1 MPNISNPQNGKAV
14 NSFFGC
20 NIPAMTNLL
29 KDELDYYKNTEDR
42 SSRKTFDLSQMTA
55 VEQEINKSEKL
66 SLILKKR
73 ADAEEAKVKAHEYI
87 KFVFDEI
94 ESHSEG
100 SGVTIFMPHVITRDL
115 YKKVIEIGDGLRL
128 TPRERRT
135 AIVTAEHLRIINYEQ
150 ENMPQVL
157 FDHIQSKE
165 VFMVCWKIPDEE
177 LEPVECNCT

>member
-1 MPNISNPQNGKAV
+1 
-14 NSFFGC
+14 
-20 NIPAMTNLL
+20 MTNLL
-29 KDELDYYKNTEDR
+29 KEELDYFKNKEE
-42 SSRKTFDLSQMTA
+42 SPSRKTFDLSQMTA

-66 SLILKKR
+66 SMILKKR
-73 ADAEEAKVKAHEYI
+73 ADAEEAKVRAHQYI

-135 AIVTAEHLRIINYEQ
+135 AIVTAEHLKIINYEQ

-177 LEPVECNCT
+177 LEPVECKLHFIEFEARKLS